1 VAPPSKRCPG
11 SDGPTQLLDDLS
23 PSVTIPVL
31 AVGDRRR
38 VGIRKAPGRG
48 CVQVATVDA
57 GGAGGD
63 AGPVARS
70 PGAFSVMAVGMLVVG
85 WALWRIPWL
94 PGTALIPPTS
104 STLHER
110 PVLTLAEGSHVD
122 A

>member
-1 VAPPSKRCPG
+1 
-11 SDGPTQLLDDLS
+11 
-23 PSVTIPVL
+23 
-31 AVGDRRR
+31 
-38 VGIRKAPGRG
+38 
-48 CVQVATVDA
+48 VATVDA

-110 PVLTLAEGSHVD
+110 PVLTLAEGVMWMPERGRCGRRSRLFLL
-122 A
+122 